1 MNQIYRCVNGH
12 TFDRPLTR
20 NNLCM
25 VHFCPICNTAD
36 IENIQT
42 LLCNESSLQS
52 PVKSSCIMAD
62 KNICSSYETWAKK
75 EQPVVLGRTVT
86 LGEAITA
93 IKNYV
98 PVYSDTMIIGM
109 KTLVENIFGITG
121 GEVNRLIDG
130 VEYWMC

>member
-25 VHFCPICNTAD
+25 AHFCPICNTAD
-36 IENIQT
+36 IENY
-42 LLCNESSLQS
+42 
-52 PVKSSCIMAD
+52 
-62 KNICSSYETWAKK
+62 SSYETWAKK

-86 LGEAITA
+86 LGEAVTA

-109 KTLVENIFGITG
+109 KTLIENIFGITG

-130 VEYWMC
+130 VEYWVC